1 MIQINGFIKKSH
13 KLKLK
18 DILDDYQGDKK
29 IDIFQ
34 SAFELVKKGK
44 TTSKVKVM
52 INIRE
57 NDYRYIKLGFFFLK
71 IPNSFLHFYSEP
83 KATIHTGEIP
93 ELTDFQ
99 LEMIELKQNFYQ
111 PKKTTFLKKLLT
123 QKICPSQTQTQK
135 TTQERVSHSLFS
147 L

>member
-1 MIQINGFIKKSH
+1 MNRINGFIKKSH

-18 DILDDYQGDKK
+18 DILDDFQGDKK

-34 SAFELVKKGK
+34 SAFELVKQGQKV
-44 TTSKVKVM
+44 SKVKVM

-71 IPNSFLHFYSEP
+71 IPNSFLHFYQNP
-83 KATIHTGEIP
+83 KPTEHTGEIP

-99 LEMIELKQNFYQ
+99 LEMIELKQNTYQ
-111 PKKTTFLKKLLT
+111 PEKLPT
-123 QKICPSQTQTQK
+123 QKN
-135 TTQERVSHSLFS
+135 F
-147 L
+147 